1 MSRLQLLFSAY
12 GLDDDQDK
20 QVLVYDF
27 GGGTFDVT
35 VLEMGD
41 GIYEVQSTEGDNDL
55 GGDDF
60 DEEIVEWILDKFEE
74 ENDIR
79 LENDAIFVMT
89 CLRMAPV

>member
-1 MSRLQLLFSAY
+1 
-12 GLDDDQDK
+12 
-20 QVLVYDF
+20 
-27 GGGTFDVT
+27 
-35 VLEMGD
+35 MGD

-79 LENDAIFVMT
+79 LENDEALQRIREKIRLKELEKKGFKPP
-89 CLRMAPV
+89 LPASP